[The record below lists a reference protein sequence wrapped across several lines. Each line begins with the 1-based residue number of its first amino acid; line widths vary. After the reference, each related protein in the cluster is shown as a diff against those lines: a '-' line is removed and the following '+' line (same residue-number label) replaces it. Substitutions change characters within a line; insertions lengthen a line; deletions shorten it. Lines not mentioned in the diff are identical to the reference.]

1 MLEGIL
7 AAEASLRN
15 AIRRH
20 NRSYEV
26 LNMRK
31 LIERQQRYDKYHS
44 LHKDLLKLE
53 ENIKSL
59 NQDLDQDTKR
69 LNQLR
74 NQATSSSYNN
84 SAISKDD

>member
-1 MLEGIL
+1 LLEDIL
-7 AAEASLRN
+7 ATEASLRN
-15 AIRRH
+15 AIRRR
-20 NRSYEV
+20 NQLYKS

-31 LIERQQRYDKYHS
+31 LIEKHQRYDKYHS
-44 LHKDLLKLE
+44 LHNNLLKLE

-59 NQDLDQDTKR
+59 NQDLDRDIER
-69 LNQLR
+69 LNQLC